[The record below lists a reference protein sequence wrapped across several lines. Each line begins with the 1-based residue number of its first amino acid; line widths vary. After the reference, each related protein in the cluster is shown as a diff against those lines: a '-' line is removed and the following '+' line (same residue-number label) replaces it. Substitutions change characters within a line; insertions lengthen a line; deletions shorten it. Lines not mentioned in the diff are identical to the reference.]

1 VKRGRPPGS
10 ATKPSA
16 RKSFPK
22 APTKTFAVVNK
33 GGRPKG
39 KHVSNLSSYLKTL
52 ISSASK
58 GRLIELLSELCG
70 RNAVVAKAT
79 SNALREE
86 RRRKEG
92 VTNGVE
98 EGEAR
103 KEQHAVEKEAAEP
116 VSGYEA
122 DVEPEVPATVT
133 EEGEAEVTQNGDGD
147 GVASAETKM
156 IAQAVSSVRDSAF
169 GL

>member
-16 RKSFPK
+16 RKSIPK
-22 APTKTFAVVNK
+22 APSKTSAVVNK

-39 KHVSNLSSYLKTL
+39 KHVNNLSSSLKTL

-58 GRLIELLSELCG
+58 GRLVELLSVLCA

-86 RRRKEG
+86 RSREEEG
-92 VTNGVE
+92 TNGVE
-98 EGEAR
+98 EGEAS
-103 KEQHAVEKEAAEP
+103 KEQREVEKEAAEP

-122 DVEPEVPATVT
+122 DVEPEVPATGT
-133 EEGEAEVTQNGDGD
+133 DEGEAEATQNGDGD
-147 GVASAETKM
+147 GVAKAETET